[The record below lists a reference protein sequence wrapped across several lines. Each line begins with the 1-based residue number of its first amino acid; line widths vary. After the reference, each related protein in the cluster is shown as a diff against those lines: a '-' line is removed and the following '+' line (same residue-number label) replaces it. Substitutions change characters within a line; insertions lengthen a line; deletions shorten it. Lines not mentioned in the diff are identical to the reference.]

1 MVHLHA
7 MVQKG
12 SGEFEIVS
20 NKDILVT
27 GKIIFPQ
34 ADDEFML
41 EPEIVELTEGSVELT
56 SNDFYNE
63 LQHRGYKYSGD
74 YKAVKSVKLTE
85 QGKIYRET
93 LVKGLIVNYL

>member
-27 GKIIFPQ
+27 GKIVFPQ

-41 EPEIVELTEGSVELT
+41 EPELVETVEGAVELT
-56 SNDFYNE
+56 SSDFYNE
-63 LQHRGYKYSGD
+63 LQHRGHKYSGD
-74 YKAVKSVKLTE
+74 FKAVKSVALSE
-85 QGKIYRET
+85 QGKDVIRH
-93 LVKGLIVNYL
+93 